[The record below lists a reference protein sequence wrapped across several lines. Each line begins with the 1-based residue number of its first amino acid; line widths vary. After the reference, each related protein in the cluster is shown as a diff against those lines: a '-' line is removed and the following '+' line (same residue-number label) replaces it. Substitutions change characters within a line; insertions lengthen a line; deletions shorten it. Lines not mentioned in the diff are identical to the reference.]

1 MQMAQTITV
10 KLSITPGGIPPVI
23 HLSQY
28 DKTARTLSFLLVDE
42 TGTYTVPS
50 GASATIRG
58 TKPDHTGFMYGCT
71 IYGTTVSVAVQD
83 QMTVCA
89 GRVSCELRIAGSDG
103 SILGTANFWLAI
115 EATALADDTI
125 VSKTDLPMV
134 EKAAEAYDATK
145 EAAAAALVSERN
157 AKASETA
164 ATNAAKAV
172 TPVSV
177 TESTEDGGSNVV
189 TFGDGTVLT
198 VKNGSKGSKG
208 DTGATGADGKT
219 PVRGTDYW
227 TADDIAAIETYC
239 QNAILSGEW

>member
-10 KLSITPGGIPPVI
+10 RLSITPGGIPPVI

-28 DKTARTLSFLLVDE
+28 DKTARTLFFLLVDE

-71 IYGTTVSVAVQD
+71 ICGTTVSVAVQD

-89 GRVSCELRIAGSDG
+89 GRVPCELRIAGSDG

-145 EAAAAALVSERN
+145 EAAASALVSERN
-157 AKASETA
+157 AKASET
-164 ATNAAKAV
+164 NAASSATAAKTSETKSANSAAAAADSAK
-172 TPVSV
+172 TAASIAGIG
-177 TESTEDGGSNVV
+177 EFAFYIANDGLHFKFKQGGIS
-189 TFGDGTVLT
+189 
-198 VKNGSKGSKG
+198 
-208 DTGATGADGKT
+208 
-219 PVRGTDYW
+219 
-227 TADDIAAIETYC
+227 
-239 QNAILSGEW
+239 

>member
-115 EATALADDTI
+115 EATALADDVP
-125 VSKTDLPMV
+125 VSKTDLPLV
-134 EKAAEAYDATK
+134 EKAAENIDTATAAAKTATAKANEATSSATAAANSASAAADSATK
-145 EAAAAALVSERN
+145 SADSATASAASAEAAAASEKNAMSATPDGYSKLAETFNALGLYVDS
-157 AKASETA
+157 
-164 ATNAAKAV
+164 
-172 TPVSV
+172 
-177 TESTEDGGSNVV
+177 DGY
-189 TFGDGTVLT
+189 
-198 VKNGSKGSKG
+198 
-208 DTGATGADGKT
+208 
-219 PVRGTDYW
+219 PCQ
-227 TADDIAAIETYC
+227 AINDEA
-239 QNAILSGEW
+239 QD

>member
-28 DKTARTLSFLLVDE
+28 DKTARTLFFLLVDE

-58 TKPDHTGFMYGCT
+58 TKPDHTGFIYGCT

-115 EATALADDTI
+115 EATALADDVP
-125 VSKTDLPMV
+125 VSKTDLPLV
-134 EKAAEAYDATK
+134 EKAAENIDTATAAAK
-145 EAAAAALVSERN
+145 TATAKANNAASSASAAAASQT
-157 AKASETA
+157 KAETA
-164 ATNAAKAV
+164 ASTASAAAV
-172 TPVSV
+172 TAAGYAGAATYSIGINPETGHMAVFYNGTSS
-177 TESTEDGGSNVV
+177 EGGN
-189 TFGDGTVLT
+189 
-198 VKNGSKGSKG
+198 
-208 DTGATGADGKT
+208 
-219 PVRGTDYW
+219 
-227 TADDIAAIETYC
+227 
-239 QNAILSGEW
+239 